1 MGMKKAK
8 KVRSVFWYIGAIFI
22 SLITVY
28 PFLWMIATSFKPEM
42 EIYSKSLA
50 LFSENFSLQNYKKAF
65 DVIPFGQI
73 FPELLLSGRN
83 GSADQCIS
91 GSAGWLFLRKIKIQR
106 QKSHLQPASV
116 LHDDSRSD
124 HDDSA
129 VPGSEKLPAGRRKQ
143 YLRTGRSGTDQ
154 PLCGYYSAG
163 CSRSLCS
170 LLYETVF

>member
-65 DVIPFGQI
+65 DVIPFGRY
-73 FPELLLSGRN
+73 FLNSFYLAGMGVLTNVFLGALAGLSFG
-83 GSADQCIS
+83 
-91 GSAGWLFLRKIKIQR
+91 
-106 QKSHLQPASV
+106 
-116 LHDDSRSD
+116 
-124 HDDSA
+124 
-129 VPGSEKLPAGRRKQ
+129 KL
-143 YLRTGRSGTDQ
+143 
-154 PLCGYYSAG
+154 
-163 CSRSLCS
+163 
-170 LLYETVF
+170 